1 MDRNIPDT
9 TSWGE
14 PDWGIR
20 VPPRDERGIFL
31 PDCLVGRPGA
41 VPELAPPNHG
51 LAQRGSVV
59 DPKTPDFDFGIVQ
72 KTEVWAENIADLVE
86 QAKQGQW
93 NATTDIPWRDLPELE
108 EDLERAVCQ
117 VCTFM
122 IQNEYLALYLPA
134 KFIGRIDPCFSEVIL
149 FLSSQVMDEA
159 RHVEVFTKR
168 ALANGGGLQYVSS
181 ATEWSLQSLLAQED
195 FTDASFLLHV
205 LGEGTFMELLRFL
218 EEVSAGPRHGPGLQT
233 RPAGRGPPRWLR
245 SLPHRISRPAATRG
259 HHPARPGSRKTH
271 RLPAAGFRRE
281 PLRAEGDDD
290 PRRRRVLARSDREG
304 PFPGARPLQYHAQQ
318 TYSGTGAGGLRR
330 RDRRPYLRAPRQRR
344 QELHVTVLVE

>member
-1 MDRNIPDT
+1 MDPNHPDT
-9 TSWGE
+9 SSWGD

-20 VPPRDERGIFL
+20 VPPRDGRGILL
-31 PDCLVGRPGA
+31 PDCLVGKPGSG
-41 VPELAPPNHG
+41 PDRAPRNHG

-93 NATTDIPWRDLPELE
+93 NATTDIPWHDLSELP

-117 VCTFM
+117 ICTFM

-218 EEVSAGPRHGPGLQT
+218 EEVSPDPVTARVFKLTRQDEGRHVGYGLSHIGYHVQHHPEVINRLAGAAEKRTAFLQQVSGANPFVLNAMMT
-233 RPAGRGPPRWLR
+233 LAGGGSSPEQLEKGRDLVRDLYSTMHNKRIRELIQVGFDAETAA
-245 SLPHRISRPAATRG
+245 RIS
-259 HHPARPGSRKTH
+259 
-271 RLPAAGFRRE
+271 
-281 PLRAEGDDD
+281 
-290 PRRRRVLARSDREG
+290 
-304 PFPGARPLQYHAQQ
+304 
-318 TYSGTGAGGLRR
+318 
-330 RDRRPYLRAPRQRR
+330 
-344 QELHVTVLVE
+344 ELHGSGVRNFM

>member
-1 MDRNIPDT
+1 MSPNLPDT
-9 TSWGE
+9 SAWGD

-20 VPPRDERGIFL
+20 VTPRDGRGIFL

-41 VPELAPPNHG
+41 VPDLAPPNHG

-72 KTEVWAENIADLVE
+72 KTEVWADNIADLVE

-117 VCTFM
+117 ICTFM

-218 EEVSAGPRHGPGLQT
+218 EEVSPDPVTARVFKLARQDEGRHVGYGLSHIGYHVQQRPEVITRLAQAAEKRTAFLQQVSGASPFVLNAMMTLAGGGSSPEQIEK
-233 RPAGRGPPRWLR
+233 GRGLVRDLYSTMHNKR
-245 SLPHRISRPAATRG
+245 IRELVHVGFDAETAARIS
-259 HHPARPGSRKTH
+259 
-271 RLPAAGFRRE
+271 
-281 PLRAEGDDD
+281 
-290 PRRRRVLARSDREG
+290 
-304 PFPGARPLQYHAQQ
+304 
-318 TYSGTGAGGLRR
+318 
-330 RDRRPYLRAPRQRR
+330 
-344 QELHVTVLVE
+344 ELHGSGVRNFM